1 MENQTTSVYVDE
13 TMYASGGKRF
23 ANLLVDLV
31 VQLVLGFLIG
41 LFATLLYLTLGIDG
55 PAIWIAEM
63 GPLEERFLGVVILI
77 VYYGLIESLTSR
89 SVGKYITGT
98 KVVMYDGSKPE
109 AGTILLRTI
118 CRIIP
123 FEAFSFLGSKARGWH
138 DSLSKTYVIDV
149 KKYEDAV
156 MLKQSFEQIG
166 QEETTEFNN
175 Y

>member
-1 MENQTTSVYVDE
+1 MENQITAVYVDE

-23 ANLLVDLV
+23 ANLLLDFV
-31 VQLVLGFLIG
+31 VQLVLGFLLG
-41 LFATLLYLTLGIDG
+41 LFASLLYLAFGIDG

-63 GPLEERFLGVVILI
+63 GTLEERFLGVVILI

-89 SVGKYITGT
+89 SIGKYITGT
-98 KVVMYDGSKPE
+98 KVVMYDGSKPD

-149 KKYEDAV
+149 KKYEHAV
-156 MLKQSFEQIG
+156 MMKQSFEQIG
-166 QEETTEFNN
+166 QEETTELNN